1 MVRYIMTI
9 LTDIYRYPVKSLSP
23 ERLEQTELH
32 PGEGLAY
39 DRHFALALGSAAIS
53 GNTTEWLPKNNFLV
67 LLKHEK
73 LAGLETSFDDKT
85 DTLTILR
92 RGKQVARGNL
102 GMGIGR
108 TMIEEFFSAFMGE
121 QGRAQVGGQIKVVRA
136 ADGHSLEDQSK
147 RSVSI
152 INLATLRDI
161 ERVLGSPLDPLR
173 FRGNLYIDTGEPW
186 QEFGWLGQ
194 EITIGGVT
202 LCVGERTGRCG
213 ATHVNPATAERDIN
227 LLKALQ
233 QGFSHTDCGVFAD
246 VISGGQISVGDPVSI
261 S

>member
-1 MVRYIMTI
+1 MVRYIMI
-9 LTDIYRYPVKSLSP
+9 NLTDIYRYPVKSLSP
-23 ERLEQTELH
+23 ERLEKTELH

-67 LLKHEK
+67 LLRHEK
-73 LAGLETSFDDKT
+73 LADLETSFDDEMGV
-85 DTLTILR
+85 LTILR
-92 RGKQVARGNL
+92 RGRQVAKGNL
-102 GMGIGR
+102 NLAIGR

-121 QGRAQVGGQIKVVRA
+121 RGRAQVGRQIKVVRA
-136 ADGHSLEDQSK
+136 ADGHSLEDQSH

-173 FRGNLYIDTGEPW
+173 FRGNLYIDTGQAW
-186 QEFGWLGQ
+186 QEFEWLGQ
-194 EITIGGVT
+194 NITIGEVT
-202 LCVGERTGRCG
+202 LSVGERTGRCG
-213 ATHVNPATAERDIN
+213 ATHVNPVTAERDIN

-233 QGFSHTDCGVFAD
+233 QGFSHTDCGVFAN
-246 VISGGQISVGDPVSI
+246 VVSGGRISVGDPVSI